1 MILKS
6 MLILCIGLAA
16 FAQTPVFLPGAYVN
30 AGGSPIDV
38 GYYGSPFVYD
48 WNGDGIKDLIV
59 GQFTSGNIRFYPNSG
74 SNANP
79 IFNSF
84 SYLQADGVN
93 ISVYAS

>member
-6 MLILCIGLAA
+6 TLSLCIGLLV
-16 FAQTPVFLPGAYVN
+16 FAQTPVFLPGVFVN
-30 AGGSPIDV
+30 ANSTPIDV

-48 WNGDGIKDLIV
+48 WNGDGLKDLIV
-59 GQFTSGNIRFYPNSG
+59 GQFTSGNIRYYRNTG
-74 SNANP
+74 TNANP
-79 IFNSF
+79 VFTTF